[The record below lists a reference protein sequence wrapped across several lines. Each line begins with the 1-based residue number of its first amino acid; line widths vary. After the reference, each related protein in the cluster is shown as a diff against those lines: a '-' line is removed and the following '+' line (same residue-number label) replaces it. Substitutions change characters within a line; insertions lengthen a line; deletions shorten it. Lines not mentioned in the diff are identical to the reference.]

1 MALLE
6 AKSGSVP
13 PATAPVHHVHH
24 LATEI
29 SVWAPVVALGTLTFT
44 LVAGIIL
51 WLRVAGY

>member
-29 SVWAPVVALGTLTFT
+29 SVWAPVVALGTLT